1 MASRYQ
7 QEKQGG
13 SIRMPFFLKK
23 KSHIKKKKGVFVVES
38 GRPLRR
44 GEFNVKQARGVPVVR
59 GDGWRTFGRLLHVS
73 ELFTRISGTC
83 VRRGALPV
91 AIGQRG
97 GVRRKKKM
105 VSGWNE
111 FVGGNWGW

>member
-1 MASRYQ
+1 
-7 QEKQGG
+7 
-13 SIRMPFFLKK
+13 MPFFLKK
-23 KSHIKKKKGVFVVES
+23 KSHIKKKKKGVFVVES